1 MVRTQIQLSER
12 QAAALKKL
20 AAARHV
26 SIAELIRR
34 AVDTMIRSGALID
47 ADEKK
52 RRAIDAVG
60 RFRSGK
66 RDISHKHDDY
76 LSEAYGK

>member
-1 MVRTQIQLSER
+1 MVRTQIQLFEQ

-34 AVDTMIRSGALID
+34 AVDTMVRTGAAVDSGEKRKRAL
-47 ADEKK
+47 AV
-52 RRAIDAVG
+52 VG

-66 RDISHKHDDY
+66 RDVSKDHDKY
-76 LSEAYGK
+76 LPEAFGK

>member
-1 MVRTQIQLSER
+1 MVRTQIQLPER

-26 SIAELIRR
+26 SMAELIRR
-34 AVDTMIRSGALID
+34 AVDAMIKSGAAVDIE
-47 ADEKK
+47 EKRK
-52 RRAIDAVG
+52 RALAAVG

-66 RDISHKHDDY
+66 RTVSREHDKF
-76 LSEAYGK
+76 LGEAFGK

>member
-1 MVRTQIQLSER
+1 MVRTQIQQSER

-34 AVDTMIRSGALID
+34 AVDRMVRSGA
-47 ADEKK
+47 
-52 RRAIDAVG
+52 AIDGEERRKRALAAVG
-60 RFRSGK
+60 RFNSGK
-66 RDISHKHDDY
+66 RDVSKHHDKYIS
-76 LSEAYGK
+76 EVFGK